1 MRKFLICILLFV
13 FCAKIILCENQNNS
27 TNFDDNTWFA
37 SEMAKNVF
45 NSMGLDKK
53 EEITKKEFETLFY
66 RIFTKDQADPDRKEF
81 FTSISEKLSKGI
93 KDKIN
98 RDEIPAFMS
107 KDNVINAVEETVREQ
122 FGEEYVAG
130 IRQTMQRVFEE
141 DNNTNSTQN
150 NTKQEDL

>member
-13 FCAKIILCENQNNS
+13 FLAGLTICDNHSNS
-27 TNFDDNTWFA
+27 TSLDENSLFA
-37 SEMAKNVF
+37 SEFAKNVF
-45 NSMGLDKK
+45 ASMGLDKK

-66 RIFTKDQADPDRKEF
+66 RIFTKDQPDPQKHMF

-93 KDKIN
+93 TDKIN
-98 RDEIPAFMS
+98 RDDIALYMS
-107 KDNVINAVEETVREQ
+107 KENVIIAVEETVREQ

-141 DNNTNSTQN
+141 DNTNSTESNQ
-150 NTKQEDL
+150 KQEDL